1 MAAEPG
7 SFAFLILFDLFVE
20 ISSHIYSTAILR
32 ASILKINT
40 GRISNNKINI
50 LSGLTVKT

>member
-20 ISSHIYSTAILR
+20 ISSHIYSTAVLR

>member
-7 SFAFLILFDLFVE
+7 SFAFLILFDLLVV
-20 ISSHIYSTAILR
+20 ISLHVYSIAVLR